1 MENNVKKKVEILS
14 WGVRWVSICER
25 QIRWNFLLATH
36 GGTQVTP
43 VLCFQEKSSIN
54 QCI

>member
-25 QIRWNFLLATH
+25 QIR
-36 GGTQVTP
+36 
-43 VLCFQEKSSIN
+43 
-54 QCI
+54 